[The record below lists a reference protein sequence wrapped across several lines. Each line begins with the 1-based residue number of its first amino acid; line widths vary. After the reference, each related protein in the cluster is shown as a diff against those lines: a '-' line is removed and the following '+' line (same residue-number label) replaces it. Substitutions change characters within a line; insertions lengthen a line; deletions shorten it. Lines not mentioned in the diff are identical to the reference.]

1 MVLTEVK
8 RFRIIGEIKKGKT
21 LVPFTVQYDA
31 IKQDH
36 ATQRLYS
43 EMGSRHRARRF
54 EIMIK
59 SVQEVAVDVPASDK

>member
-1 MVLTEVK
+1 MSEVK
-8 RFRIIGEIKKGKT
+8 RFKIIGEIKKGKT
-21 LVPFTVQYDA
+21 RVPFTVQYDA
-31 IKQDH
+31 IRQDH

-59 SVQEVAVDVPASDK
+59 SVQEVATDVAASDK

>member
-1 MVLTEVK
+1 MSEVK
-8 RFRIIGEIKKGKT
+8 RFKIIGQIKKGKT

-59 SVQEVAVDVPASDK
+59 SVQEVAADVAAADK

>member
-1 MVLTEVK
+1 MSEVK
-8 RFRIIGEIKKGKT
+8 SFKIIGEIKKGKT
-21 LVPFTVQYDA
+21 IVPFTVQYNA

-43 EMGSRHRARRF
+43 EMGSQHRARRF

-59 SVQEVAVDVPASDK
+59 SVQEVAADVAASDK

>member
-1 MVLTEVK
+1 MSEVK
-8 RFRIIGEIKKGKT
+8 RFKIIGEIKKGKT

-59 SVQEVAVDVPASDK
+59 SVQEVPADVAASDQ